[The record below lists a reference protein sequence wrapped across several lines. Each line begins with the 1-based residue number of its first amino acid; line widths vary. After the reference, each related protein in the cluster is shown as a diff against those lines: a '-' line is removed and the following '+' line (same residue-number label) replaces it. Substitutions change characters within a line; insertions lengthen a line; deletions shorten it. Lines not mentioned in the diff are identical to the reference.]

1 MNSPLESGEILESD
15 GMMTDTNTAAPPIHA
30 TTAPTWRT
38 KRMMNT
44 GSATALT
51 DQELFARVFIIYCF
65 RCYLPPFCVE
75 NREIGSE
82 GCVLRVTH
90 SRLVQELLM
99 PPTVGRLSSLCGIF
113 GCVLHDDKEAAPIIH
128 AALKRLEYR
137 GYDSVGE
144 VTVYDGILT
153 VKKDSGRLDDV
164 NAKYNLDQLPGPVG
178 VGHTRWATHGR
189 PVKENS
195 HPLVDCQSRIAVVH
209 NGIIEN
215 YLDLRRELETKGHK
229 FASRTDT
236 EVVPHMVEEY
246 VKQGLGLEDAFRKT
260 VNRLEGA
267 YSLVLTSLEKPKT
280 ILCARQES
288 PLVLGIGDSEYYC
301 ASDIAAFLPLT
312 RKALILDEGEM
323 AVLDPKGIRV
333 LKANNGAVVKR
344 DPITVTWDPEAAEK
358 QGFRHYMLKEIHEQ
372 VHTIKDAMRT
382 AEIYY
387 DLFSSKVTAAEK
399 VFIVACGTSY
409 HAGLVGAQALMK
421 LAGINVRTVIASE
434 FADEALDLVDS
445 KTMILAVSQSG
456 ETMDTLNAV
465 RDAKAKGAS
474 IVSITNVL
482 GSTLMRLSDVYIGQ
496 NAGPEIGVASTKAF
510 TSQVTV
516 LLRLAITIGRKR
528 GVVSAKEINELEDAL
543 HRTPGLIQ
551 NLLTTKVESVK
562 KIAESCSGASS
573 IAFLGRGINV
583 PTSLEGRLKLLELC
597 YIPAIAYPAG
607 ESKHGFIALIEEGF
621 PVVFVAPRDETRKKI
636 IGNIMEMKARGA
648 RIISIIEEGDEEIR
662 NLSDDAIEIPES
674 LPSLATPIV
683 YVVPLQLL
691 AYYMSVILGHD
702 PDYPRNLAKSVTVE

>member
-1 MNSPLESGEILESD
+1 M
-15 GMMTDTNTAAPPIHA
+15 
-30 TTAPTWRT
+30 
-38 KRMMNT
+38 
-44 GSATALT
+44 
-51 DQELFARVFIIYCF
+51 
-65 RCYLPPFCVE
+65 
-75 NREIGSE
+75 
-82 GCVLRVTH
+82 
-90 SRLVQELLM
+90 
-99 PPTVGRLSSLCGIF
+99 CGIF
-113 GCVLHDDKEAAPIIH
+113 GCVLHDGKEAAPLIH

-144 VTVYDGILT
+144 VTISNGTLT
-153 VKKDSGRLDDV
+153 VKKDSGRLDEV
-164 NAKYNLDQLPGPVG
+164 HAKYNLDLLPGPVG

-195 HPLVDCQSRIAVVH
+195 HPLVDCKSRIAVVH

-215 YLDLRRELETKGHK
+215 YLDLKRELETKGHR
-229 FASRTDT
+229 FLSRTDT

-246 VKQGLGLEDAFRKT
+246 LSQGLSLEEAFRKT
-260 VNRLEGA
+260 INRLEGA
-267 YSLVLTSLEKPKT
+267 YSVVLTSVEKPKT

-288 PLVLGIGDSEYYC
+288 PLVLGLGDGEYYC

-312 RKALILDEGEM
+312 RKALILEEGEM
-323 AVLDPKGIRV
+323 AVLDPNGIRI
-333 LKANNGAVVKR
+333 LKAKNGVAVKR
-344 DPITVTWDPEAAEK
+344 DTVTVTWDPESAKK
-358 QGFRHYMLKEIHEQ
+358 QGFRHFMLKEIHEQ
-372 VHTIKDAMRT
+372 VHTIRDAMRT
-382 AEIYY
+382 HEIYY
-387 DLFSSKVTAAEK
+387 DLLSSKLMQADK

-409 HAGLVGAQALMK
+409 HAGLVGGQALMK
-421 LAGINVRTVIASE
+421 LAGMNVRVVVASE
-434 FADEALDLVDS
+434 FSDEALDLVDS
-445 KTMILAVSQSG
+445 KTAILAVSQSG

-465 RDAKAKGAS
+465 RDAKTKGAS
-474 IVSITNVL
+474 IVSVTNVL

-496 NAGPEIGVASTKAF
+496 NSGPEIGVAATKTF

-516 LLRLAITIGRKR
+516 LLRLAIAIGRKK
-528 GVVSAKEINELEDAL
+528 GEVSSKEISELEEAL
-543 HRTPGLIQ
+543 HRTPALIQ
-551 NLLTTKVESVK
+551 NLLNTRVEEVK

-573 IAFLGRGINV
+573 ICFLGRGISV
-583 PTSLEGRLKLLELC
+583 PTSLEGRLKLLELS

-621 PVVFVAPRDETRKKI
+621 PTVFVAPKDDTHKKI

-662 NLSDDAIEIPES
+662 NLSDDVIEIPES

>member
-1 MNSPLESGEILESD
+1 
-15 GMMTDTNTAAPPIHA
+15 
-30 TTAPTWRT
+30 
-38 KRMMNT
+38 
-44 GSATALT
+44 
-51 DQELFARVFIIYCF
+51 
-65 RCYLPPFCVE
+65 
-75 NREIGSE
+75 
-82 GCVLRVTH
+82 
-90 SRLVQELLM
+90 
-99 PPTVGRLSSLCGIF
+99 LCGIF
-113 GCVLHDDKEAAPIIH
+113 GCVLHDGKEAAPLIH

-144 VTVYDGILT
+144 VTISNGTLT
-153 VKKDSGRLDDV
+153 VKKDSGRLDEV
-164 NAKYNLDQLPGPVG
+164 HARYNLDLLPGPVG
-178 VGHTRWATHGR
+178 IGHTRWATHGR

-195 HPLVDCQSRIAVVH
+195 HPLVDCKSRIAVVH

-215 YLDLRRELETKGHK
+215 YLDLKRELETKGHR

-246 VKQGLGLEDAFRKT
+246 LSQGLSLEEAFRKT
-260 VNRLEGA
+260 INRLEGA
-267 YSLVLTSLEKPKT
+267 YSVVLTSVEKPKT

-288 PLVLGIGDSEYYC
+288 PLVLGLGDGEYYC

-312 RKALILDEGEM
+312 RKALILEEGEM
-323 AVLDPKGIRV
+323 AVLDPNGIRI
-333 LKANNGAVVKR
+333 LKAKNGVAVKR
-344 DPITVTWDPEAAEK
+344 DTVTVTWDPESAKK
-358 QGFRHYMLKEIHEQ
+358 QGFRHFMLKEIHEQ
-372 VHTIKDAMRT
+372 VHTIRDAMRT
-382 AEIYY
+382 HEIYY
-387 DLFSSKVTAAEK
+387 DLLSSKLMQADK

-409 HAGLVGAQALMK
+409 HAGLVGGQALMK
-421 LAGINVRTVIASE
+421 LAGMNVRVVVASE
-434 FADEALDLVDS
+434 FSDEALDLVDS
-445 KTMILAVSQSG
+445 KTAILAVSQSG

-465 RDAKAKGAS
+465 RDAKTKGAS
-474 IVSITNVL
+474 IVSVTNVL

-496 NAGPEIGVASTKAF
+496 NSGPEIGVAATKTF

-516 LLRLAITIGRKR
+516 LLRLAIAIGRKK
-528 GVVSAKEINELEDAL
+528 GEVSSKEISELEEAL
-543 HRTPGLIQ
+543 HRTPALIQ
-551 NLLTTKVESVK
+551 NLLNTRVEEVK

-573 IAFLGRGINV
+573 ICFLGRGISV
-583 PTSLEGRLKLLELC
+583 PTSLEGRLKLLELS

-621 PVVFVAPRDETRKKI
+621 PTVFVAPKDDTHKKI

-662 NLSDDAIEIPES
+662 NLSDDVIEIPES

>member
-1 MNSPLESGEILESD
+1 
-15 GMMTDTNTAAPPIHA
+15 
-30 TTAPTWRT
+30 
-38 KRMMNT
+38 
-44 GSATALT
+44 
-51 DQELFARVFIIYCF
+51 
-65 RCYLPPFCVE
+65 
-75 NREIGSE
+75 
-82 GCVLRVTH
+82 
-90 SRLVQELLM
+90 
-99 PPTVGRLSSLCGIF
+99 LCGIF
-113 GCVLHDDKEAAPIIH
+113 GCVLHDGKEAAPLIH

-144 VTVYDGILT
+144 VTIAEGTLT
-153 VKKDSGRLDDV
+153 VKKDSGRLDEV
-164 NAKYNLDQLPGPVG
+164 HAKYNLDLLPGPVG

-195 HPLVDCQSRIAVVH
+195 HPLVDCKSRIAVVH

-215 YLDLRRELETKGHK
+215 YLDLKRELETKGHR
-229 FASRTDT
+229 FVSRTDA

-246 VKQGLGLEDAFRKT
+246 LSQGLTLEEAFRKT
-260 VNRLEGA
+260 INRLEGA
-267 YSLVLTSLEKPKT
+267 YSIVLTSVEKPKT

-288 PLVLGIGDSEYYC
+288 PLVLGLGDGEYYC

-312 RKALILDEGEM
+312 RKALILEEGEM
-323 AVLDPKGIRV
+323 AILDPNGIRI
-333 LKANNGAVVKR
+333 LKAKNGVAVKR
-344 DPITVTWDPEAAEK
+344 DAITITWDPESAKK
-358 QGFRHYMLKEIHEQ
+358 QGFRHFMLKEIHEQ
-372 VHTIKDAMRT
+372 VHTIRDAMRT
-382 AEIYY
+382 HEIYY
-387 DLFSSKVTAAEK
+387 DLLASKLMEAEK

-409 HAGLVGAQALMK
+409 HAGLVGGQALMK
-421 LAGINVRTVIASE
+421 LAGMNVRVVVASE
-434 FADEALDLVDS
+434 FSDEALDLVDS
-445 KTMILAVSQSG
+445 KTAILAVSQSG

-474 IVSITNVL
+474 IVSVTNVL

-496 NAGPEIGVASTKAF
+496 NSGPEIGVAATKTF

-516 LLRLAITIGRKR
+516 LLRLAIAIGRKK
-528 GVVSAKEINELEDAL
+528 GEVSSKEISELEDAL
-543 HRTPGLIQ
+543 HRTPALIQ
-551 NLLTTKVESVK
+551 NMLNTRVEDVK

-573 IAFLGRGINV
+573 ICFLGRGISV
-583 PTSLEGRLKLLELC
+583 PTSLEGRLKLLELS
-597 YIPAIAYPAG
+597 YIPAMAYPAG
-607 ESKHGFIALIEEGF
+607 ESKHGFIALVEEGF
-621 PVVFVAPRDETRKKI
+621 PVVFTAPKDETHKKI

-662 NLSDDAIEIPES
+662 NLSDDVIEIPES

>member
-1 MNSPLESGEILESD
+1 M
-15 GMMTDTNTAAPPIHA
+15 
-30 TTAPTWRT
+30 
-38 KRMMNT
+38 
-44 GSATALT
+44 
-51 DQELFARVFIIYCF
+51 
-65 RCYLPPFCVE
+65 
-75 NREIGSE
+75 
-82 GCVLRVTH
+82 
-90 SRLVQELLM
+90 
-99 PPTVGRLSSLCGIF
+99 
-113 GCVLHDDKEAAPIIH
+113 
-128 AALKRLEYR
+128 EYR

-144 VTVYDGILT
+144 VTIQNGTLT

-164 NAKYNLDQLPGPVG
+164 HAKYNLDDLPGAVG

-195 HPLVDCQSRIAVVH
+195 HPLVDCKDRIAVVH

-215 YLDLRRELETKGHK
+215 YLDLKRELEAKGHK
-229 FASRTDT
+229 FVSRTDT
-236 EVVPHMVEEY
+236 EIVPHMVEEY
-246 VKQGLGLEDAFRKT
+246 LKQGLSLEDAFRKT

-267 YSLVLTSLEKPKT
+267 YSLVLTSLEQPKT

-288 PLVLGIGDSEYYC
+288 PLVLGLGDGEYYC

-312 RKALILDEGEM
+312 KKALILDEGEM
-323 AVLDPKGIRV
+323 AVLDPTGIKI
-333 LKANNGAVVKR
+333 LKTQNGEPIKR
-344 DPITVTWDPEAAEK
+344 DPITITWDPEAAKK
-358 QGFRHYMLKEIHEQ
+358 QGFKHFMLKEIHEQ
-372 VHTIKDAMRT
+372 VHTIRDAMRT

-387 DLFSSKVTAAEK
+387 DLLSSKLMSADK
-399 VFIVACGTSY
+399 VIIVACGTSY
-409 HAGLVGAQALMK
+409 HAGLVGSLALMK
-421 LAGINVRTVIASE
+421 LAGMNVRTVIASE
-434 FADEALDLVDS
+434 FAEEALDLVDK
-445 KTMILAVSQSG
+445 KTAILAVSQSG

-510 TSQVTV
+510 TSQVTI
-516 LLRLAITIGRKR
+516 LLRLAIAIGRKK
-528 GVVSAKEINELEDAL
+528 GIVSSREIGALEEAL
-543 HRTPGLIQ
+543 HQTPALIQ
-551 NLLTTKVESVK
+551 NVLTTKVEAVK

-583 PTSLEGRLKLLELC
+583 PTSLEGRLKLLELS

-607 ESKHGFIALIEEGF
+607 ESKHGFIALVEDGF
-621 PVVFVAPRDETRKKI
+621 PVVFVAPKDETRKKI

-648 RIISIIEEGDEEIR
+648 RIIAIIEEGDEELR
-662 NLSDDAIEIPES
+662 NLCDDAIEIPES
-674 LPSLATPIV
+674 LPALATPVV

-691 AYYMSVILGHD
+691 AYYMSVVLGHD

>member
-1 MNSPLESGEILESD
+1 
-15 GMMTDTNTAAPPIHA
+15 
-30 TTAPTWRT
+30 
-38 KRMMNT
+38 
-44 GSATALT
+44 
-51 DQELFARVFIIYCF
+51 
-65 RCYLPPFCVE
+65 
-75 NREIGSE
+75 
-82 GCVLRVTH
+82 
-90 SRLVQELLM
+90 
-99 PPTVGRLSSLCGIF
+99 LCGIF
-113 GCVLHDDKEAAPIIH
+113 GCVLHDGKEAAPLIH

-144 VTVYDGILT
+144 VTIADGTLT
-153 VKKDSGRLDDV
+153 VKKDSGRLDEV
-164 NAKYNLDQLPGPVG
+164 HAKYNLDLLPGPVG

-195 HPLVDCQSRIAVVH
+195 HPLVDCKSRIAVVH

-215 YLDLRRELETKGHK
+215 YLDLKRELETKGHR

-246 VKQGLGLEDAFRKT
+246 LSQGLTLEEAFRKT
-260 VNRLEGA
+260 INRLEGA
-267 YSLVLTSLEKPKT
+267 YSIVMTSVDKPKT

-288 PLVLGIGDSEYYC
+288 PLVLGLGDGEYYC

-312 RKALILDEGEM
+312 RKALILEEGEM
-323 AVLDPKGIRV
+323 AILDPDGIKI
-333 LKANNGAVVKR
+333 LKAKNGVAVKR
-344 DPITVTWDPEAAEK
+344 DAITVTWDPESAKK
-358 QGFRHYMLKEIHEQ
+358 QGFRHFMLKEIHEQ
-372 VHTIKDAMRT
+372 VHTIRDAMRT
-382 AEIYY
+382 HEIYY
-387 DLFSSKVTAAEK
+387 DLLASKLMQADQ

-409 HAGLVGAQALMK
+409 HAGLVGGQALMK
-421 LAGINVRTVIASE
+421 LAGMNVRVVVASE
-434 FADEALDLVDS
+434 FSDEALDLVDS
-445 KTMILAVSQSG
+445 KTAILAVSQSG

-465 RDAKAKGAS
+465 RDAKARGAS
-474 IVSITNVL
+474 IVSVTNVL

-496 NAGPEIGVASTKAF
+496 NSGPEIGVAATKTF

-516 LLRLAITIGRKR
+516 LLRLAIAIGRKK
-528 GVVSAKEINELEDAL
+528 GEVSSKEISELEEAL
-543 HRTPGLIQ
+543 HRTPALIQ
-551 NLLTTKVESVK
+551 NLLNTRVEDVK
-562 KIAESCSGASS
+562 KIAESCSSASS
-573 IAFLGRGINV
+573 ICFLGRGISV
-583 PTSLEGRLKLLELC
+583 PTSLEGRLKLLELS

-621 PVVFVAPRDETRKKI
+621 PTVFVAPKDDTHKKI

-662 NLSDDAIEIPES
+662 NLSDDVIEIPES

>member
-1 MNSPLESGEILESD
+1 M
-15 GMMTDTNTAAPPIHA
+15 
-30 TTAPTWRT
+30 
-38 KRMMNT
+38 
-44 GSATALT
+44 
-51 DQELFARVFIIYCF
+51 
-65 RCYLPPFCVE
+65 
-75 NREIGSE
+75 
-82 GCVLRVTH
+82 
-90 SRLVQELLM
+90 
-99 PPTVGRLSSLCGIF
+99 CGIF
-113 GCVLHDDKEAAPIIH
+113 GCVLHDGKEAAPLIH

-144 VTVYDGILT
+144 VTIADGTLT
-153 VKKDSGRLDDV
+153 VKKDSGRLDEV
-164 NAKYNLDQLPGPVG
+164 HAKYNLDLLPGPVG

-195 HPLVDCQSRIAVVH
+195 HPLVDCKSRIAVVH

-215 YLDLRRELETKGHK
+215 YLDLKRELETKGHR

-246 VKQGLGLEDAFRKT
+246 LSQGLTLEEAFRKT
-260 VNRLEGA
+260 INRLEGA
-267 YSLVLTSLEKPKT
+267 YSIVLTSVEKPKT

-288 PLVLGIGDSEYYC
+288 PLVLGLGDGEYYC

-312 RKALILDEGEM
+312 RKALILEEGEM
-323 AVLDPKGIRV
+323 AILDPDGIKI
-333 LKANNGAVVKR
+333 LKAKNGVAVKR
-344 DPITVTWDPEAAEK
+344 DAITVTWDPESAKK
-358 QGFRHYMLKEIHEQ
+358 QGFRHFMLKEIHEQ
-372 VHTIKDAMRT
+372 VHTIRDAMRT
-382 AEIYY
+382 HEIYY
-387 DLFSSKVTAAEK
+387 DLLASKLMQADQ

-409 HAGLVGAQALMK
+409 HAGLVGGQALMK
-421 LAGINVRTVIASE
+421 LAGMNVRVVVASE
-434 FADEALDLVDS
+434 FSDEALDLVDS
-445 KTMILAVSQSG
+445 KTAILAVSQSG

-474 IVSITNVL
+474 IVSVTNVL

-496 NAGPEIGVASTKAF
+496 NSGPEIGVAATKTF

-516 LLRLAITIGRKR
+516 LLRLAIAIGRKK
-528 GVVSAKEINELEDAL
+528 GEVSSKEISELEEAL
-543 HRTPGLIQ
+543 HRTPALIQ
-551 NLLTTKVESVK
+551 NLLNTRVEDVK
-562 KIAESCSGASS
+562 KIAESCSSASS
-573 IAFLGRGINV
+573 ICFLGRGISV
-583 PTSLEGRLKLLELC
+583 PTSLEGRLKLLELS

-621 PVVFVAPRDETRKKI
+621 PTVFVAPKDDTHKKI

-662 NLSDDAIEIPES
+662 NLSDDVIEIPES
-674 LPSLATPIV
+674 LPPLATPIV

>member
-1 MNSPLESGEILESD
+1 M
-15 GMMTDTNTAAPPIHA
+15 
-30 TTAPTWRT
+30 
-38 KRMMNT
+38 
-44 GSATALT
+44 
-51 DQELFARVFIIYCF
+51 
-65 RCYLPPFCVE
+65 
-75 NREIGSE
+75 
-82 GCVLRVTH
+82 
-90 SRLVQELLM
+90 
-99 PPTVGRLSSLCGIF
+99 CGIF
-113 GCVLHDDKEAAPIIH
+113 GCVLHDGKEAAPLIH

-144 VTVYDGILT
+144 VTISNGTLT
-153 VKKDSGRLDDV
+153 VKKDSGRLDEV
-164 NAKYNLDQLPGPVG
+164 HARYNLDLLPGPVG
-178 VGHTRWATHGR
+178 IGHTRWATHGR

-195 HPLVDCQSRIAVVH
+195 HPLVDCKSRIAVVH

-215 YLDLRRELETKGHK
+215 YLDLKRELETKGHR

-246 VKQGLGLEDAFRKT
+246 LSQGLSLEEAFRKT
-260 VNRLEGA
+260 INRLEGA
-267 YSLVLTSLEKPKT
+267 YSVVLTSVEKPKT

-288 PLVLGIGDSEYYC
+288 PLVLGLGDGEYYC

-312 RKALILDEGEM
+312 RKALILEEGEM
-323 AVLDPKGIRV
+323 AVLDPNGIRI
-333 LKANNGAVVKR
+333 LKAKNGVAVKR
-344 DPITVTWDPEAAEK
+344 DTVTVTWDPESAKK
-358 QGFRHYMLKEIHEQ
+358 QGFRHFMLKEIHEQ
-372 VHTIKDAMRT
+372 VHTIRDAMRT
-382 AEIYY
+382 HEIYY
-387 DLFSSKVTAAEK
+387 DLLSSKLMQADK

-409 HAGLVGAQALMK
+409 HAGLVGGQALMK
-421 LAGINVRTVIASE
+421 LAGMNVRVVVASE
-434 FADEALDLVDS
+434 FSDEALDLVDS
-445 KTMILAVSQSG
+445 KTAILAVSQSG

-465 RDAKAKGAS
+465 RDAKTKGAS
-474 IVSITNVL
+474 IVSVTNVL

-496 NAGPEIGVASTKAF
+496 NSGPEIGVAATKTF

-516 LLRLAITIGRKR
+516 LLRLAIAIGRKK
-528 GVVSAKEINELEDAL
+528 GEVSSKEISELEEAL
-543 HRTPGLIQ
+543 HRTPALIQ
-551 NLLTTKVESVK
+551 NLLNTRVEEVK

-573 IAFLGRGINV
+573 ICFLGRGISV
-583 PTSLEGRLKLLELC
+583 PTSLEGRLKLLELS

-621 PVVFVAPRDETRKKI
+621 PTVFVAPKDDTHKKI

-662 NLSDDAIEIPES
+662 NLSDDVIEIPES

>member
-1 MNSPLESGEILESD
+1 
-15 GMMTDTNTAAPPIHA
+15 
-30 TTAPTWRT
+30 
-38 KRMMNT
+38 
-44 GSATALT
+44 
-51 DQELFARVFIIYCF
+51 
-65 RCYLPPFCVE
+65 
-75 NREIGSE
+75 
-82 GCVLRVTH
+82 
-90 SRLVQELLM
+90 
-99 PPTVGRLSSLCGIF
+99 LCGIF
-113 GCVLHDDKEAAPIIH
+113 GCVLHDGKEAAPLIH

-144 VTVYDGILT
+144 VTISDGTLT
-153 VKKDSGRLDDV
+153 VKKDSGRLDEV
-164 NAKYNLDQLPGPVG
+164 HAKYNLDLLPGPVG

-195 HPLVDCQSRIAVVH
+195 HPLVDCKSRIAVVH

-215 YLDLRRELETKGHK
+215 YLDLKRELESKGHR

-246 VKQGLGLEDAFRKT
+246 LSQGLSLEESFRKT
-260 VNRLEGA
+260 INRLEGA
-267 YSLVLTSLEKPKT
+267 YSIVLTSVEKPKT

-288 PLVLGIGDSEYYC
+288 PLVLGLGDGEYYC

-312 RKALILDEGEM
+312 RKALILEEGEM
-323 AVLDPKGIRV
+323 AFLNPSGVKI
-333 LKANNGAVVKR
+333 LKAKNGVAVKR
-344 DPITVTWDPEAAEK
+344 DPIAITWDPESAKK
-358 QGFRHYMLKEIHEQ
+358 QGFPHFMLKEIHEQ
-372 VHTIKDAMRT
+372 IHTIRDAMGT
-382 AEIYY
+382 HEIYY
-387 DLFSSKVTAAEK
+387 DLLASKLMDAEK

-421 LAGINVRTVIASE
+421 LAGMNVRVVVASE
-434 FADEALDLVDS
+434 FSDEALDLVDS
-445 KTMILAVSQSG
+445 KTAILAVSQSG

-516 LLRLAITIGRKR
+516 LLRLAIAIGRKK
-528 GVVSAKEINELEDAL
+528 GEVSSKEISELEDAI
-543 HRTPGLIQ
+543 HRTPAIIQ
-551 NLLTTKVESVK
+551 SLLTTAVENVK
-562 KIAESCSGASS
+562 KIAESSSGASS
-573 IAFLGRGINV
+573 ICFLGRGISV
-583 PTSLEGRLKLLELC
+583 PTSLEGRLKLLELS
-597 YIPAIAYPAG
+597 YIPAMAYPAG

-621 PVVFVAPRDETRKKI
+621 PVVFVAPKDETHKKI

-662 NLSDDAIEIPES
+662 NLSDDVIEIPES